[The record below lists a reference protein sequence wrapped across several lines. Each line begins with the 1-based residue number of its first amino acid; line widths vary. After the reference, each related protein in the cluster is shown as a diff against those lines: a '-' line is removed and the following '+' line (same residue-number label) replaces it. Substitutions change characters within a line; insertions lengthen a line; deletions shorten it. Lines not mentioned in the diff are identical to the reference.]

1 MGFSACVFPSF
12 IIYIKFYC
20 AVFYP
25 FSPYSS
31 GPKGFL
37 SEASRPFVE
46 KGAPPLR
53 IMQSSYPLIQKKPRL
68 CIESGPSP
76 RPALS
81 LSRNPAAHQ
90 AAAGFLA
97 HITGKRRE
105 KQQRKCSFHFQ
116 LASFFRFM
124 AANLSF
130 TQFVTW
136 AKPLYCV

>member
-1 MGFSACVFPSF
+1 M
-12 IIYIKFYC
+12 
-20 AVFYP
+20 
-25 FSPYSS
+25 
-31 GPKGFL
+31 
-37 SEASRPFVE
+37 
-46 KGAPPLR
+46 PLR
-53 IMQSSYPLIQKKPRL
+53 RVLNNNLIGAKMIKKHWKQAEKLKNTPLGCGSRGF
-68 CIESGPSP
+68 ESRHSDQNPLKSVDFRGFF
-76 RPALS
+76 S